1 MYIAITLIVAAC
13 LAFLPASIAE
23 RKGKSFGLWYLYGFF
38 IWIVAI
44 LHAIS
49 LPELEKKL
57 SIEDDNLCESLVRI
71 PKNDILEVDINALAY
86 ITDYEITKENNDNL
100 YISCKIYNAG
110 CKAIRAVKII
120 AQGFNSFGDR
130 VKINGTEEFELII
143 QDLNIAAND
152 EKQIYERI
160 KLIDNSIRKLNM
172 RIVQISYAD
181 GTVETAKEQ
190 YLVHNNQEPLED
202 KFIPMVRKENSDAM
216 YYMIDTYDYWQ
227 CVCGYVNKNTKEKC
241 IKCSMIKSNA
251 KKYCKDRI
259 LDTYH
264 SFLKNEEDKEKRQ
277 REQAALYAINQEKS
291 KKALKRSVFI
301 AVLILIVVMIQV
313 SINAYNTY
321 QENQRIAQIR
331 TEFVNSIQGKYVYT
345 HKIMDDTYHDEL
357 VVSGENV
364 KISNTKGT
372 IQEINGDTFYVEWT
386 YVGGSTKTE
395 RFRREKDG
403 EVYNLIYYNSFL
415 EENEKFIRQ

>member
-23 RKGKSFGLWYLYGFF
+23 RKGKSFGLWYLYGFL

-49 LPELEKKL
+49 LPELDKK
-57 SIEDDNLCESLVRI
+57 SSVEDDNLFDLLVRI
-71 PKNDILEVDINALAY
+71 PKNAILEVDINALAY
-86 ITDYEITKENNDNL
+86 ITDYDITKDKNDNL
-100 YISCKIYNAG
+100 YMSCKIYNAG
-110 CKAIRAVKII
+110 SKAIRAVKII

-130 VKINGTEEFELII
+130 VKINETEEFELII
-143 QDLNIAAND
+143 QDLNIASND
-152 EKQIYERI
+152 EEQISDKI

-172 RIVQISYAD
+172 RVVQISYAD

-190 YLVHNNQEPLED
+190 YLVNNNQEPLED

-216 YYMIDTYDYWQ
+216 YYMIDTCDYWQ
-227 CVCGYVNKNTKEKC
+227 CVCGYVNKDAKEKC
-241 IKCSMIKSNA
+241 IKCLMMKSHA

-259 LDTYH
+259 SDTYH
-264 SFLKNEEDKEKRQ
+264 NFLKNEEEREKRQ
-277 REQAALYAINQEKS
+277 REQEASDAINQEK
-291 KKALKRSVFI
+291 KQKVLKRSIII
-301 AVLILIVVMIQV
+301 AVLIFVVAMIPV

-321 QENQRIAQIR
+321 QENQRVAQIR
-331 TEFVNSIQGKYVYT
+331 DEFVNSIQGEYVYT
-345 HKIMDDTYHDEL
+345 HKIMDDTYHTKL
-357 VVSGENV
+357 VVFGETV
-364 KISNTKGT
+364 KISNTEGT
-372 IQEINGDTFYVEWT
+372 IQEISGDTFYVEWT

-395 RFRREKDG
+395 QFRREKDG

-415 EENEKFIRQ
+415 GESEKYIRQ